1 MSKYQPLAKR
11 LAGHRGD
18 EWRAS
23 FAEIEEVLGFPLPK
37 AARNRAWWANTG
49 DKPHSRAWM
58 AGGWRADMD
67 QAAGAVTFRRPV
79 SEAALQ
85 GAIAPAPAGSPL
97 EPVSEQIRPLAITV
111 AAEEASIRSRL
122 KGWGVTAA
130 IAAGAAV
137 VAGVGALVLRARM
150 RRRSVSA
157 DR

>member
-1 MSKYQPLAKR
+1 MSKYTPLAER
-11 LAGHRGD
+11 LAGHPGD

-37 AARNRAWWANTG
+37 AARSRAWWADTA
-49 DKPHSRAWM
+49 DKPHSRAWTSR
-58 AGGWRADMD
+58 GWRAEMD

-85 GAIAPAPAGSPL
+85 GAP
-97 EPVSEQIRPLAITV
+97 QPLASPAEPAFDEVQPLAMKV

-130 IAAGAAV
+130 IAAGAAL
-137 VAGVGALVLRARM
+137 VAGVGALVWRGRNP
-150 RRRSVSA
+150 RS
-157 DR
+157 